1 MDTRFWGPSGWRL
14 LHLIAAEPFS
24 SEQHKQDVFSWF
36 CLLPYVLPCKYCR
49 ASFSDYLKLQPLTLE
64 IMKTPSSFGKWLY
77 EIHNRVNEKLR
88 GQGLI
93 TEKNPSWSEVHARYT
108 KIHKDLCSETPLLG
122 WDFMTSVAFTTPDA
136 SYTPIPMPDTPED
149 YKTDSLCNA
158 KMLQT
163 FLPEESDHA
172 SWCMKTRNRYNL
184 LTREE
189 RLEKLKA
196 WWCALPKVL
205 PCEAW
210 RSAWDDAI
218 RKHDAPPLA
227 RGRKSVMRWM
237 WSVEQGVCA
246 GLRCPTPHSSF
257 PEMNAE
263 LKAFE
268 SGCAKAR
275 RGKTCRAKKEKRRHQ
290 IRQTRKARRGWAF

>member
-14 LHLIAAEPFS
+14 LHLITAEPFTN
-24 SEQHKQDVFSWF
+24 EQHKQDVFDWF

-49 ASFSDYLKLQPLTLE
+49 ASFSDYLKVQPLTLE
-64 IMKTPSSFGKWLY
+64 IMKTPATFGKWIY
-77 EIHNRVNEKLR
+77 DIHNRVNEKLR

-93 TEKNPSWSEVHARYT
+93 TEKNPSWPEVRKRYAR
-108 KIHKDLCSETPLLG
+108 IHKDLCSETPLLG
-122 WDFMTSVAFTTPDA
+122 WDFMTSVAFTTPDT
-136 SYTPIPMPDTPED
+136 SYTPNPMPDTPEG
-149 YKTDSLCNA
+149 YKEDSAN
-158 KMLQT
+158 
-163 FLPEESDHA
+163 
-172 SWCMKTRNRYNL
+172 WCMKTRNRYNL
-184 LTREE
+184 LTRTE
-189 RLEKLKA
+189 RLEKLKT

-210 RSAWDDAI
+210 RSAWASAVQ
-218 RKHDAPPLA
+218 KHGAPPLP
-227 RGRKSVMRWM
+227 RGRKAVMRWM
-237 WSVEQGVCA
+237 WSVEQDVCV

-290 IRQTRKARRGWAF
+290 IRQTRKGRREWAF